1 MNKQINKHISMYI
14 YIYQLCYINIYK
26 PYRCTIWLSIRSKPY
41 ANPDPTPRT
50 APKKNCA
57 DSRPLQSLGAS
68 IGEAPDLLGT
78 LHTWGALLVGDVDPT
93 APAAAPPV
101 RSAIPALGC
110 AMYLGDGSSTRN
122 CKKMKPF
129 SSKVSVYWGP
139 LWLPAGNCRNTP
151 HPPPCM
157 A

>member
-1 MNKQINKHISMYI
+1 MYYMTEYQIKT
-14 YIYQLCYINIYK
+14 LCK
-26 PYRCTIWLSIRSKPY
+26 SRSH
-41 ANPDPTPRT
+41 TSHCS
-50 APKKNCA
+50 KKNCA

-78 LHTWGALLVGDVDPT
+78 LHTWGALSVGDVDPT

-129 SSKVSVYWGP
+129 SSKVSVY
-139 LWLPAGNCRNTP
+139 
-151 HPPPCM
+151 
-157 A
+157 

>member
-1 MNKQINKHISMYI
+1 MYYMVSDQNLMQIQIPH
-14 YIYQLCYINIYK
+14 L
-26 PYRCTIWLSIRSKPY
+26 TLL
-41 ANPDPTPRT
+41 
-50 APKKNCA
+50 KKKTCA

-78 LHTWGALLVGDVDPT
+78 LHKWGALSVGDVDPT

-110 AMYLGDGSSTRN
+110 AMYLGAGSSTRN

-129 SSKVSVYWGP
+129 SSKVSVY
-139 LWLPAGNCRNTP
+139 
-151 HPPPCM
+151 
-157 A
+157 